1 MLILT
6 AQRWRVFL
14 CVLPL
19 LASCGLL
26 TRKAPQPTVTRTEI
40 VYVPQTAYKAL
51 PIDLTSPI
59 PEPPEPLFTC
69 DDGKG
74 APRLC
79 VLDAL
84 ATIPAYQGALQL
96 CNSDRAR
103 AALLGAT
110 DGQ

>member
-1 MLILT
+1 
-6 AQRWRVFL
+6 
-14 CVLPL
+14 L

-26 TRKAPQPTVTRTEI
+26 QRKAPQPTVTRTEL
-40 VYVPQTAYKAL
+40 VYVPVPAYKLL
-51 PIDLTSPI
+51 PSELTAPI
-59 PEPPEPLFTC
+59 PDPPAPLFTC

-84 ATIPAYQGALQL
+84 AQIPAYQGALQL

-103 AALLGAT
+103 AALLGTT